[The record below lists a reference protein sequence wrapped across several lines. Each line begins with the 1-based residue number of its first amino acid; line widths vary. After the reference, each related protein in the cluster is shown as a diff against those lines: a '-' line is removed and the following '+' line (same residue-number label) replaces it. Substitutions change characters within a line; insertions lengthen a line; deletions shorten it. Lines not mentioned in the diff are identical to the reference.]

1 MYVYIQDH
9 KGCLCCKPY
18 MYHLIFSDKLLD
30 GSQGSQTSSV
40 LDQVYNISLQEENV
54 RQELSTI
61 DQKISQL
68 QKLIEEATQQMTKFT
83 EKKET
88 VYRKNSKYWDTQ
100 TSYRSCP

>member
-1 MYVYIQDH
+1 MYMYIQDH

-88 VYRKNSKYWDTQ
+88 V
-100 TSYRSCP
+100 